1 MHGKYGLSPS
11 EITVLEH
18 VSNGLSTN
26 EIAWRV
32 GISMRSVEHHS
43 NLICEK
49 MGVRNKAQMAAVVS
63 RHRLSEVV
71 RQINGGEG

>member
-1 MHGKYGLSPS
+1 VHGKYGLSPS

-18 VSNGLSTN
+18 VSNGLSTT

-49 MGVRNKAQMAAVVS
+49 MGVRNKAQMAAIVS